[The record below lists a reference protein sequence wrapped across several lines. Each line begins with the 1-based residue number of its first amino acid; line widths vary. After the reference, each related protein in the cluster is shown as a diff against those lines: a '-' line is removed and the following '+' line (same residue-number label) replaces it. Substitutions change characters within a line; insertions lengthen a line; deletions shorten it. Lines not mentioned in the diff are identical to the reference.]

1 VLEMFGDL
9 GIVDQLLQRIRGSF
23 ALQQCALVNRA
34 TCGNQG
40 IDGMHWPL
48 SYGSHAGLEAAAKE
62 GPNRGI
68 TLQGQLRL
76 GQVEVIPVGKEPHRR
91 LRERRWQGIMHH
103 TAHP

>member
-1 VLEMFGDL
+1 MG
-9 GIVDQLLQRIRGSF
+9 R
-23 ALQQCALVNRA
+23 
-34 TCGNQG
+34 G

-48 SYGSHAGLEAAAKE
+48 SYGAHAGLEAAAKE

-76 GQVEVIPVGKEPHRR
+76 GQVEVIPVSKEFHREVG
-91 LRERRWQGIMHH
+91 ERWWQGIMQH